1 MSKRGRETG
10 DGIGARFR
18 VLVPG
23 IVRRRYAAKFV
34 ASMLV
39 VVLVISAVGAINYVE
54 ARDTVEADAQTQLRS
69 TAHLQSD
76 AVSEWM
82 RNMRGQTQALSCAD
96 ALRDGDAESVRE
108 RIERRTESSGPVKA
122 VHYVDT
128 ANDTVAAST
137 APSLEGEPLSAVA
150 MPWTELA
157 PNGSDEIRM
166 TDSSYW
172 SPVLH
177 DHEVVAFVSSVP
189 ERDRMVVVVGGF
201 YHRLDDL
208 HQPKSTQM
216 TWIVDTEGETV
227 LTSNNSDAEAPGD
240 TRAHVRALL
249 DEGDHAYD
257 DREHRH
263 GNMSLRET
271 NTHLLAYARI
281 RGTDWVAIAAVDKDR
296 AYAVRDGVAKSVLTI
311 VAGGLGSLL
320 LVGAVLGSQTIV
332 PLSRLRR
339 KARRMEAGDLDV
351 DLGTRRQDEIGRL
364 YEGFANMRDSL
375 QARIREAEATNR
387 RLEARADEYSAVMQR
402 CAEGDLTQRMD
413 PDGENEAMAE
423 IAREFNDMVAEL
435 EGTAARLSAFAEE
448 VGEASE
454 RVTASA
460 EEVSDA
466 SEQVG
471 ESIGEIADGADRQH
485 DLLRSVT
492 REMDDLSTT
501 IEDVAATSAQVAEL
515 AERSAETGREGREA
529 ARAAVDGMRR
539 IEAESEETVAEFERL
554 EAEIAR
560 IDDLVET
567 MVDVA
572 DRTNVLAMNADI
584 EAARTDESIEGFA
597 AVARQVDDLAERS
610 REVTRDVESRV
621 TRLQCQTGRT
631 AEAVRETRERVS
643 EHADTVEDAAAALS
657 EIADHAQVTN
667 RGVQRISETTCEQAA
682 SIDQAVDLADE
693 AAAVSESA
701 TEESATVAAAAE
713 RQTTA
718 LADVSLSAASL
729 GGRARRLSEMLDDFE
744 TDADGG
750 VPDDGPLGGGGD
762 EPFDEGPFGGEGEG
776 LVDPDSKDWSF
787 EEMLDPG
794 E

>member
-10 DGIGARFR
+10 DGDDGIGTRLR

-23 IVRRRYAAKFV
+23 IVQRRYAAKFV

-76 AVSEWM
+76 AVSEWI

-96 ALRDGDAESVRE
+96 ALRDGDAEAVRE
-108 RIERRTESSGPVKA
+108 RLERRTESSGPVKA

-137 APSLEGEPLSAVA
+137 APSLEGESLSAVA

-157 PNGSDEIRM
+157 PNGSDEVRM

-177 DHEVVAFVSSVP
+177 DHEVVAFASSVP

-249 DEGDHAYD
+249 DEGDR

-271 NTHLLAYARI
+271 STHLLAYARI

-320 LVGAVLGSQTIV
+320 LVGVVLGCQTIV

-339 KARRMEAGDLDV
+339 KARRMESGDLDV

-364 YEGFANMRDSL
+364 YAGFASMRDSL
-375 QARIREAEATNR
+375 QARIRDAETTNR
-387 RLEARADEYSAVMQR
+387 RLEAKADEYSAVMQR

-423 IAREFNDMVAEL
+423 IAREFNDMIAEL

-501 IEDVAATSAQVAEL
+501 IEDVAATSVQVAEL

-539 IEAESEETVAEFERL
+539 IEAESEETAAEFERL
-554 EAEIAR
+554 EAEIER

-584 EAARTDESIEGFA
+584 EAARADESIEGFA

-718 LADVSLSAASL
+718 LADVSLSAATL

-750 VPDDGPLGGGGD
+750 VPDDGPLGGGDG
-762 EPFDEGPFGGEGEG
+762 PFDEGPFGGGDEG
-776 LVDPDSKDWSF
+776 LLDPDSKDWSF